1 MMLEKFAEY
10 LWNVWSKK
18 MEEFIVIAKPVE
30 GQEGKFENHQILK
43 LEKQPNGQPIEPQL
57 PEGFQKVSG
66 PASRE
71 ECENFIASQTEKQ
84 EANNEAENDGK
95 AAKNGEKERDEA
107 KQNFLALT
115 YLQYALISVVTLG
128 FVIVIIFGAAQLFGF
143 WSKEGT
149 ILANVKNPDEAART
163 LITFL
168 VAVSTV
174 AIAFLAILTAMV
186 IRQLERF
193 ALAKEV
199 LSILVG
205 ILGTIV
211 GFYFGTASN
220 NGNAA
225 NTNTQPG
232 TTASP
237 VNGNGTNATPAANQ
251 PANNNTNGNTDVNR
265 TTGRTVIFRAPL
277 EKGRYVSFVDRR

>member
-43 LEKQPNGQPIEPQL
+43 LGKQPNGQPIEPQL

-211 GFYFGTASN
+211 GFYFGTANNPAN
-220 NGNAA
+220 NGSTTSSPQPSA
-225 NTNTQPG
+225 NT
-232 TTASP
+232 SP
-237 VNGNGTNATPAANQ
+237 VNSNGTNATPTAT
-251 PANNNTNGNTDVNR
+251 PPTGNTNTTVNR